1 MGPSTSRSRPARRHN
16 DRQRRASACR
26 RRSHILVHPRELPS
40 KANECLGS
48 LRDAQGRLKRFE
60 ESVGFFGAEPIARL
74 RVVVDKH
81 DERLTPGFGR
91 FLLWIVLYAKASHQR
106 SGRLGLRSRR
116 SPRTTPT
123 NASLLSRAGPPVRAG
138 TRRLSTRAI
147 DGKPFMR
154 AFLPRTTRGYAPT
167 TMGVKLASP
176 GTRKLSAVRS
186 GRTITPLASMLLPC
200 FSGQVNRFGS
210 SRTAV

>member
-1 MGPSTSRSRPARRHN
+1 MGRDGTRGSLPCEGARSHHQPRPSTTPNRSISPTSSGMRSNSTSTARAGLVGCARFHQAGHVGEAGPAASVGSPSGSAPRGRRRRGPS
-16 DRQRRASACR
+16 R
-26 RRSHILVHPRELPS
+26 RRRGSRGAPPKPS

-60 ESVGFFGAEPIARL
+60 ESVGFFAAEPIARL

-123 NASLLSRAGPPVRAG
+123 NASLLSRAGPPVRTG
-138 TRRLSTRAI
+138 TRRLSTR
-147 DGKPFMR
+147 
-154 AFLPRTTRGYAPT
+154 
-167 TMGVKLASP
+167 
-176 GTRKLSAVRS
+176 
-186 GRTITPLASMLLPC
+186 
-200 FSGQVNRFGS
+200 Q
-210 SRTAV
+210 

>member
-16 DRQRRASACR
+16 GRQRRASACR

-91 FLLWIVLYAKASHQR
+91 FLLGIVLYAKASHQR
-106 SGRLGLRSRR
+106 SRRLGLRSRR

-123 NASLLSRAGPPVRAG
+123 NASLLSRAGSPVRAG
-138 TRRLSTRAI
+138 TRTLSTRAI

-176 GTRKLSAVRS
+176 GTRKRSSVRS
-186 GRTITPLASMLLPC
+186 GRTITPLASLLLPC
-200 FSGQVNRFGS
+200 FSGQ
-210 SRTAV
+210 

>member
-1 MGPSTSRSRPARRHN
+1 M
-16 DRQRRASACR
+16 
-26 RRSHILVHPRELPS
+26 PRL
-40 KANECLGS
+40 CLGS

-81 DERLTPGFGR
+81 DERLTLGFGR
-91 FLLWIVLYAKASHQR
+91 FLLWIVLYAEASHQR

-116 SPRTTPT
+116 SPTTTPT
-123 NASLLSRAGPPVRAG
+123 NASFLSRAGPPVRAG
-138 TRRLSTRAI
+138 TRSLSTRAI

-176 GTRKLSAVRS
+176 GTRKRSWVRS
-186 GRTITPLASMLLPC
+186 GRTGTLLEPAPTML
-200 FSGQVNRFGS
+200 FRAVNRFGS
-210 SRTAV
+210 SRNAVKVRRRSTSTTACRIQPPPAGWA